1 MGTLTAFAP
10 LDMPRF
16 RPGQTTSGTKTSTR
30 ITLTDGARTDVFL
43 GSFTYADDGGISGI
57 FEGYQELLGGTAM
70 LTFAGVSIDAQMLFA
85 EIDADRVQN
94 AFALALGGDDTL
106 NGSTGNDVLSG
117 FAGNDL
123 VLGSFGSDVLD
134 GGSGSDV
141 LDGGP
146 GIDTASFAGNLRTFT
161 LAATPEH
168 VIVIDRS
175 RPNEVDTLIGIE
187 AMLFDGTDSRIDPTW
202 LTKAAGLDAARF
214 ADLIEMYV
222 AYFNRAPD
230 ALGLQYWASRI
241 VDGMSLTQIAQ
252 SFFAQP
258 ESLANFPATMSTTQ
272 FVCQVYQNAF
282 GRAPDSGGLAYWVDD
297 LDSGAQARD
306 AFMLA
311 IIYGARAPTGS
322 AQDARYLAN
331 KGNVGGYFAL
341 DLGLGDTSWAKTV
354 MRGVDVTAASV
365 TAARSTADG
374 FAVLAQTTDPHL
386 LVPLVGALQ
395 QDQPA

>member
-10 LDMPRF
+10 LDMPRY
-16 RPGQTTSGTKTSTR
+16 RPGQPTSGTKTPTR

-43 GSFTYADDGGISGI
+43 GSFIYADDGGISGI
-57 FEGYQELLGGTAM
+57 FQGYQELLGGTAM
-70 LTFAGVSIDAQMLFA
+70 LTFAGVGIDAQALFA
-85 EIDADRVQN
+85 EIDADRIQN

-123 VLGSFGSDVLD
+123 MLGGF
-134 GGSGSDV
+134 GSDV

-146 GIDTASFAGNLRTFT
+146 GIDSASFAGNLKTFT
-161 LAATPEH
+161 LTATPEH
-168 VIVIDRS
+168 VLVIDRS

-187 AMLFDGTDSRIDPTW
+187 TMLFDGTDSGIDPTW
-202 LTKAAGLDAARF
+202 LTTAARLDEARF

-241 VDGMSLTQIAQ
+241 VDGMSLTQVAQ

-272 FVCQVYQNAF
+272 FVWQVYQNAL
-282 GRAPDSGGLAYWVDD
+282 GRAPDSGGLAYWVHD
-297 LDSGAQARD
+297 LDSGAQTRD

-311 IIYGARAPTGS
+311 IIYGARAPTGG
-322 AQDARYLAN
+322 AQDAQYLAN
-331 KGNVGGYFAL
+331 KGKVGGYFAL
-341 DLGLGDTSWAKTV
+341 ELGLGDTSWAKTV
-354 MRGVDVTAASV
+354 MRGVDATAASV
-365 TAARSTADG
+365 TAAQSAADG
-374 FAVLAQTTDPHL
+374 FAMLAQTGDPHL
-386 LVPLVGALQ
+386 LVPLIGTLQ
-395 QDQPA
+395 HDQPA

>member
-10 LDMPRF
+10 LDMPRY
-16 RPGQTTSGTKTSTR
+16 RPGQTTSGTKTPTR
-30 ITLTDGARTDVFL
+30 ITLTDGARTEVFL

-57 FEGYQELLGGTAM
+57 FQGYQELLGGAAM

-85 EIDADRVQN
+85 EIDAGQFQN

-123 VLGSFGSDVLD
+123 VLGSYGSDVLD
-134 GGSGSDV
+134 GGPGSDV

-161 LAATPEH
+161 LSATPEH

-175 RPNEVDTLIGIE
+175 RPHEVDTLIGIE
-187 AMLFDGTDSRIDPTW
+187 AMLFDGTDSSIDPTW
-202 LTKAAGLDAARF
+202 LTTAARLDESRF

-241 VDGMSLTQIAQ
+241 VDGMSLTQVAQ

-272 FVCQVYQNAF
+272 FVWQVYQNAL
-282 GRAPDSGGLAYWVDD
+282 GRAPDSGGLAYWVHD
-297 LDSGAQARD
+297 LDSGAQTRD

-322 AQDARYLAN
+322 APDAQYLAN
-331 KGNVGGYFAL
+331 KGIVGGYFAL
-341 DLGLGDTSWAKTV
+341 DLGLGDTNWAKTV
-354 MRGVDVTAASV
+354 MRGVDATAASV

-386 LVPLVGALQ
+386 LVPLIGTLQ
-395 QDQPA
+395 HDPPA